1 MLFKTQAKGCDLHAK
16 IKRSDAQVGGG
27 ETLAR
32 LFEAGAKTEGQ
43 ARSHFISALALLAQE
58 IEGAA
63 EPSARG
69 KLVDMAGEFQQA
81 IADQSSQRFAQV
93 GNVLVKFATGLND
106 QFRGGRRGRSTDV
119 SDEIGDGEIGFVADA
134 GDHRNF

>member
-1 MLFKTQAKGCDLHAK
+1 MQAKGCDLHAK

-69 KLVDMAGEFQQA
+69 KLVDMAGEIHQG
-81 IADQSSQRFAQV
+81 ITEQSSPRFAPV
-93 GNVLVKFATGLND
+93 CKVLFQIATGL
-106 QFRGGRRGRSTDV
+106 R
-119 SDEIGDGEIGFVADA
+119 
-134 GDHRNF
+134 

>member
-1 MLFKTQAKGCDLHAK
+1 MQAKSRDLHAK

-32 LFEAGAKTEGQ
+32 LFEARAKTEGQ
-43 ARSHFISALALLAQE
+43 ARSHFIGALALLAQE

-69 KLVDMAGEFQQA
+69 KLVDMAGEIPQA
-81 IADQSSQRFAQV
+81 RTGQSRQRFSQDC
-93 GNVLVKFATGLND
+93 GVLFSISTGLYD
-106 QFRGGRRGRSTDV
+106 PS
-119 SDEIGDGEIGFVADA
+119 
-134 GDHRNF
+134 